1 MPILKNNLTR
11 SANLQHHGGGIAMIQ
26 ADNGLFLQSGKKR
39 CFVFLRLKIEY
50 RSIMITMMKIKGLE
64 KFK

>member
-26 ADNGLFLQSGKKR
+26 ADDGLFLQSGKER
-39 CFVFLRLKIEY
+39 CFVF
-50 RSIMITMMKIKGLE
+50 
-64 KFK
+64 